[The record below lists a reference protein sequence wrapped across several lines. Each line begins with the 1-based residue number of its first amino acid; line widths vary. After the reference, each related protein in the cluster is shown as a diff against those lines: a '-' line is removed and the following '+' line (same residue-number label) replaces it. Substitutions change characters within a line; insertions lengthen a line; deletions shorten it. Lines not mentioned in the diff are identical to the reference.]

1 MAGSTQA
8 RDLTRLPVA
17 GMEGRTMELFI
28 NPSRGD
34 FDRLPDSQESLEVRV
49 SGEPGAEHHS
59 HAEAVS
65 AGVARSRS
73 R

>member
-1 MAGSTQA
+1 
-8 RDLTRLPVA
+8 
-17 GMEGRTMELFI
+17 MEVFI

-34 FDRLPDSQESLEVRV
+34 FDRLPDSQQSVEVRV

-59 HAEAVS
+59 HADEAVS
-65 AGVARSRS
+65 AGVVCSRS

>member
-17 GMEGRTMELFI
+17 GMEGRTMEVFI

-34 FDRLPDSQESLEVRV
+34 FDRLPYTRTSTDY
-49 SGEPGAEHHS
+49 GDDAD
-59 HAEAVS
+59 EAVS
-65 AGVARSRS
+65 AGVVCSRS